1 MPSEDEPPV
10 QKLVD
15 AHYTIVEEEKI
26 APEKMK
32 NLGLQKQHS
41 VVDMSGDERKVRCY
55 EDQYCIGSWNVWSR
69 NKGKLDMVKQE
80 MTRLKTDTLGIGELK
95 WIGMDKFN

>member
-41 VVDMSGDERKVRCY
+41 VVDMSGDESKV
-55 EDQYCIGSWNVWSR
+55 
-69 NKGKLDMVKQE
+69 
-80 MTRLKTDTLGIGELK
+80 
-95 WIGMDKFN
+95 